1 MTAAGTDGRTEILIR
16 WIFKIIA
23 DNIRYLP
30 QTIAIARGDLKRQH
44 NSSDLGFF
52 WAVMK
57 PLMYLLMFYFAISL
71 GFKNAKNIDGSYC
84 PYFIWLAAGIVQWQF
99 ISGLL
104 VGGANSFY
112 RRRTLIKHTKFPL
125 LTAPMIS
132 ICSKIKV
139 YFITILILMAL
150 ALAMGVKPS
159 IYWLQ
164 IPIYVA
170 FTLMF
175 LYVWVLMTSLMNVM
189 SSDIVEFI
197 KTIRSAFFWLSGI
210 LFNVKGRGSRVFT
223 YNPICYLAQG
233 FRNVFAYHVWVW
245 DERRLLFN
253 FAVVMVILTTITFL
267 LYKRL
272 EKRLPEML

>member
-1 MTAAGTDGRTEILIR
+1 MIR
-16 WIFKIIA
+16 WIFRIIR
-23 DNIRYLP
+23 DNILYLP
-30 QTIAIARGDLKRQH
+30 QTICISKGDLKRQYH
-44 NSSDLGFF
+44 ASDLGFF

-71 GFKNAKNIDGSYC
+71 GFKNAKNIDGSFC

-104 VGGANSFY
+104 VAGANCFY
-112 RRRTLIKHTKFPL
+112 RRRTIIKNMKYPL
-125 LTAPMIS
+125 LTIPMIA
-132 ICSKIKV
+132 IFSKIRV
-139 YFITILILMAL
+139 YFITIVIVIGIAL
-150 ALAMGVKPS
+150 VMGVKPS
-159 IYWLQ
+159 IYWLE
-164 IPIYVA
+164 IPIYIA
-170 FTLMF
+170 FTIMF
-175 LYVWVLMTSLMNVM
+175 LYVWVLMTALMNVM
-189 SSDIVEFI
+189 SNDILEFI

-245 DERRLLFN
+245 EERRLLFN
-253 FAVVMVILTTITFL
+253 FAVVMFILTTITFL